1 MQTPMPLYWLAYRDG
16 GAVAIIIQPAHSAI
30 AARFKAALAGADDA
44 KFTEGHLLPVKVAK
58 KVPEAMIGRALSGQE
73 ATALLKKL
81 K

>member
-1 MQTPMPLYWLAYRDG
+1 M
-16 GAVAIIIQPAHSAI
+16 
-30 AARFKAALAGADDA
+30 AARWRSSSNRHTQPLLRASRRPLAGADDA